1 MKQLIKIFLLAFS
14 ISLIANIDAISQ
26 DDIKVEL
33 KDAPKPDIYIDGKKY
48 DYSIF
53 ELLDQSKIASVNV
66 IKDDDAINKY
76 NAPNGVILIT
86 TKKNAAQQPVKIEKD
101 KVVVAE
107 GDGPAVYIN
116 GKASTREELQK
127 LSPDKIETINVI
139 KGDAAVK
146 KYKAPNGVIVVKTK
160 N

>member
-86 TKKNAAQQPVKIEKD
+86 TKKNAEQQPVKIEKD
-101 KVVVAE
+101 KVVVA
-107 GDGPAVYIN
+107 DGKGPIIYIN
-116 GKASTREELQK
+116 GKLSSKEDLQK
-127 LSPDKIETINVI
+127 LSPKKIETINVI
-139 KGDAAVK
+139 KGETAIE
-146 KYKAPNGVIVVKTK
+146 KYNAPNGVIVVKTK